1 MRLPVITVAV
11 PIARAI
17 VVVTIVVIVVVR
29 INAGLPV
36 PIIVAIRMAVI
47 RVAMITVVIDVQAV
61 AKPANRKCGSYS
73 PKESVTERVAIG
85 VGIVVDRIRLRIVVV
100 GRRWLIHND
109 TLGLVIGHVNHIFFD
124 RCYFYYA
131 IILRNGLVRIGLQI
145 SRCVR
150 LIAKRL
156 DCGDDIRLLGN
167 DSLAK
172 TPCLIEIFGQQLN
185 DLRIVDQRDNRII
198 PGLVWF

>member
-1 MRLPVITVAV
+1 MRTYCAARMRLPVITVAV

-17 VVVTIVVIVVVR
+17 VVVTVVVIVVVH

-47 RVAMITVVIDVQAV
+47 RVAIIAVVIDVQAV
-61 AKPANRKCGSYS
+61 AKPTNRKCGGYA
-73 PKESVTERVAIG
+73 PKEPAIERVAVS
-85 VGIVVDRIRLRIVVV
+85 VGIIVNRIRLRVVVV
-100 GRRWLIHND
+100 GRGRLIHND
-109 TLGLVIGHVNHIFFD
+109 ALGLVIGYVNHIFFD
-124 RCYFYYA
+124 RRYFYYA

-145 SRCVR
+145 SRRVR

-156 DCGDDIRLLGN
+156 DCSDDIRLLRY

-172 TPCLIEIFGQQLN
+172 TPCLVEILG
-185 DLRIVDQRDNRII
+185 
-198 PGLVWF
+198 